1 MISIAEEIA
10 VPSPPKRVWE
20 VVSNPSE
27 VVACIKG
34 AELGEAHDDGSFDA
48 TLVVKFG
55 AMKVSFAARV
65 TLDLTES
72 DHEGR
77 LSARGKDGQG
87 GTRFTAHATFRV
99 TEGDGPGDALVTV
112 LGEVQLNGRLAPLV
126 ESGAGAM
133 VSRMTREFSAELIQR
148 CAPDTSQPLA
158 PPPPAGLLGRL
169 RAWWTRLLSRRQKA
183 SPASESAA
191 TTATAAATEAATA
204 SATKEAGNDPAQA
217 Q

>member
-1 MISIAEEIA
+1 M
-10 VPSPPKRVWE
+10 
-20 VVSNPSE
+20 SNPSE
-27 VVACIKG
+27 VVACING
-34 AELGEAHDDGSFDA
+34 AELGEAHDDGSFDG

-65 TLDLTES
+65 ALDLTES

-77 LSARGKDGQG
+77 LSARGRDGQG
-87 GTRFTAHATFRV
+87 GTRFNARAKFRV
-99 TEGDGPGDALVTV
+99 TEGDGPGDSRVSV

-148 CAPDTSQPLA
+148 CVPDTSQQPA
-158 PPPPAGLLGRL
+158 PPPPTGLLGRL
-169 RAWWTRLLSRRQKA
+169 RAWWTRILTRRQKP
-183 SPASESAA
+183 SPSGES
-191 TTATAAATEAATA
+191 ATAA
-204 SATKEAGNDPAQA
+204 ATKEAGNDPAQA

>member
-27 VVACIKG
+27 VVACING
-34 AELGEAHDDGSFDA
+34 AELGEAHDDGSFDG

-55 AMKVSFAARV
+55 AMKVGFAARV
-65 TLDLTES
+65 ALDLTES

-87 GTRFTAHATFRV
+87 GTRFSARAKFRV
-99 TEGDGPGDALVTV
+99 TEGQGPGDSRVSV

-133 VSRMTREFSAELIQR
+133 VSRMTQEFSAQLIQR
-148 CAPDTSQPLA
+148 CAGVEVQPPA
-158 PPPPAGLLGRL
+158 RPAGLLGRL
-169 RAWWTRLLSRRQKA
+169 RAWWTRLLKRRQKP
-183 SPASESAA
+183 SPSGDF
-191 TTATAAATEAATA
+191 ATE
-204 SATKEAGNDPAQA
+204 EAGNDTAQA

>member
-10 VPSPPKRVWE
+10 VPSPPHRVWE
-20 VVSNPSE
+20 IVSNPSE
-27 VVACIKG
+27 VVACING
-34 AELGEAHDDGSFDA
+34 AELGEAHDDGSFDG

-65 TLDLTES
+65 ALDLTES
-72 DHEGR
+72 DREGR

-87 GTRFTAHATFRV
+87 GTRFIARAKFRV
-99 TEGDGPGDALVTV
+99 TEGEGPGDARVSV

-148 CAPDTSQPLA
+148 CAGTEAQA
-158 PPPPAGLLGRL
+158 PAHPAGLLGRL
-169 RAWWTRLLSRRQKA
+169 RAWWARFLSRRQKA
-183 SPASESAA
+183 SAASESAA
-191 TTATAAATEAATA
+191 TTATA

>member
-27 VVACIKG
+27 VVACING
-34 AELGEAHDDGSFDA
+34 AELGEAHDDGSFDG

-65 TLDLTES
+65 ALDLTES

-77 LSARGKDGQG
+77 LSARGRDGQG
-87 GTRFTAHATFRV
+87 GTRFNARAKFRV
-99 TEGDGPGDALVTV
+99 TEGDGPGDSRVSV

-148 CAPDTSQPLA
+148 CVPDTSQQPA
-158 PPPPAGLLGRL
+158 PPPPTGLLGRL
-169 RAWWTRLLSRRQKA
+169 RAWWTRILTRRQKP
-183 SPASESAA
+183 SPSGES
-191 TTATAAATEAATA
+191 ATAA
-204 SATKEAGNDPAQA
+204 ATKEAGNDPAQA

>member
-10 VPSPPKRVWE
+10 VPSPPHRVWE
-20 VVSNPSE
+20 IVSNPSE
-27 VVACIKG
+27 VVACING
-34 AELGEAHDDGSFDA
+34 AELGEAHDDGSFDG

-65 TLDLTES
+65 ALDLTES
-72 DHEGR
+72 DREGR

-87 GTRFTAHATFRV
+87 GTRFAARAKFRV
-99 TEGDGPGDALVTV
+99 TEGEGPGDARVSV

-148 CAPDTSQPLA
+148 CAGTEAQA
-158 PPPPAGLLGRL
+158 PAHPAGLLGRL
-169 RAWWTRLLSRRQKA
+169 RAWWARFLSRRQKA

-191 TTATAAATEAATA
+191 TTATA

>member
-27 VVACIKG
+27 VVACING
-34 AELGEAHDDGSFDA
+34 AELGEAHDDGSFDG

-65 TLDLTES
+65 ALDLTES

-77 LSARGKDGQG
+77 LSARGRDGQG
-87 GTRFTAHATFRV
+87 GTRFNARAKFRV
-99 TEGDGPGDALVTV
+99 TEGERPGDSRVSV

-133 VSRMTREFSAELIQR
+133 VSRMTREFSVELIQR
-148 CAPDTSQPLA
+148 CAGVEVRA
-158 PPPPAGLLGRL
+158 PAHPAGLIGRL
-169 RAWWTRLLSRRQKA
+169 RAWWTRILTRRQKP
-183 SPASESAA
+183 SPSGES
-191 TTATAAATEAATA
+191 TTAAATE
-204 SATKEAGNDPAQA
+204 EAGNDPAQA

>member
-10 VPSPPKRVWE
+10 VPSPPHRVWE
-20 VVSNPSE
+20 IVSNPSE
-27 VVACIKG
+27 VVACVNG
-34 AELGEAHDDGSFDA
+34 AELGEAHDDGSFDG

-65 TLDLTES
+65 ALDLTES

-99 TEGDGPGDALVTV
+99 TEGEGPGDSRVTV
-112 LGEVQLNGRLAPLV
+112 QGEVQLNGRLAPLV

-148 CAPDTSQPLA
+148 CAGAEAQA
-158 PPPPAGLLGRL
+158 PARRAGLLGRL
-169 RAWWTRLLSRRQKA
+169 RAWWARLLTRSQKA
-183 SPASESAA
+183 SVSGDF
-191 TTATAAATEAATA
+191 ATE
-204 SATKEAGNDPAQA
+204 EAGDDPAQA